1 MRSPWPGMA
10 DGPRLVLEARLRD
23 EGKVTGCGL
32 SVASSARAVTI
43 LYPVTAKRHTR
54 GPLRDV
60 DKRDEAGNRS
70 VADRGVRWRERGS
83 RRGGAG
89 GFQRASRWSRLR
101 RCRSSTKSARCC
113 LSRQPAKPVITPAYH
128 RVRNPVITVSDCT
141 SSRMSRPPSAA
152 PRSSSP
158 ISPSA
163 RPRLRGCANRS
174 GSLAKL
180 TRLPDGRKLA
190 RL

>member
-1 MRSPWPGMA
+1 M
-10 DGPRLVLEARLRD
+10 VLEARLRD

-70 VADRGVRWRERGS
+70 VADRGVRWRERDS

-101 RCRSSTKSARCC
+101 RCRSSPTSARCC
-113 LSRQPAKPVITPAYH
+113 LSRQPALVKIRGSENLGLKPVITPAYH
-128 RVRNPVITVSDCT
+128 WVRNPVSAVSDRASPASLISGEQLT
-141 SSRMSRPPSAA
+141 LNQRVAGSSPAA
-152 PRSSSP
+152 PT
-158 ISPSA
+158 
-163 RPRLRGCANRS
+163 NYFKQ
-174 GSLAKL
+174 LAVK
-180 TRLPDGRKLA
+180 
-190 RL
+190 

>member
-1 MRSPWPGMA
+1 MGWVASPDAEPTAVCVAHNAAAQPPMRSPRPGMA
-10 DGPRLVLEARLRD
+10 DGPHLVLEARLRD

-128 RVRNPVITVSDCT
+128 RVRNTI
-141 SSRMSRPPSAA
+141 
-152 PRSSSP
+152 
-158 ISPSA
+158 
-163 RPRLRGCANRS
+163 
-174 GSLAKL
+174 
-180 TRLPDGRKLA
+180 
-190 RL
+190 

>member
-1 MRSPWPGMA
+1 M
-10 DGPRLVLEARLRD
+10 VLEARLRD

-70 VADRGVRWRERGS
+70 VADRGVRWRERDS

-101 RCRSSTKSARCC
+101 RCRSSPTSARCC
-113 LSRQPAKPVITPAYH
+113 LSRQPALVKIRGSENLGLKPVITPAYH
-128 RVRNPVITVSDCT
+128 RVRKPVL
-141 SSRMSRPPSAA
+141 RM
-152 PRSSSP
+152 PRSVAPVQAICRTSADSFGGP
-158 ISPSA
+158 PAQCSIPRSAGSQA
-163 RPRLRGCANRS
+163 RPAPQRSRGSR
-174 GSLAKL
+174 
-180 TRLPDGRKLA
+180 
-190 RL
+190 